1 MDIKSRSR
9 GSILVFILALIVLL
23 SVLCM
28 RLMQETVQELRH
40 VSQFHRRDDLR
51 IHAYSALDVSVGV
64 LNEFMMVEKTLYS
77 PSQGWGTPLSYS
89 EISPLDPSVRWSIS
103 LIDESGKVPIS
114 SISEKDL
121 VSLFSIMRAEEDSLV
136 NDDDGQPFYDS
147 LMDWQDA
154 DEDERDE
161 GAEDDYYEDL
171 EFPYFTPG
179 KKIENFEEFRMVK
192 GFAYDADDPDESGMF
207 YSQDGSETAH
217 MKNFRDS
224 FSFFHNGPINVN
236 TASSFLIKFLC
247 GDDDSLYDEVLAG
260 PSASSGD
267 PFFKNMNDPKLA
279 QLRNNRSISTSTT
292 ATVFRALVTVKK
304 GKANFQLHAIL
315 ASGKAMQTSLQGG
328 RGKVTPKPRS
338 KQNTKMRYPFRIL
351 SIRENENLID

>member
-1 MDIKSRSR
+1 MASNRR

-28 RLMQETVQELRH
+28 RLMQETIQELRH

-51 IHAYSALDVSVGV
+51 MHAYSALDVSVGV
-64 LNEFMMVEKTLYS
+64 LNEFMMVERTLYS
-77 PSQGWGTPLSYS
+77 PSQGWGDPLSYAG
-89 EISPLDPSVRWSIS
+89 ISPLDASVRWSVS

-121 VSLFSIMRAEEDSLV
+121 VSLFSIMRAEGDSLV

-147 LMDWQDA
+147 FMDWQDA
-154 DEDERDE
+154 DEEERDE

-192 GFAYDADDPDESGMF
+192 GFAYNPDEADESGLF
-207 YSQDGSETAH
+207 YSPDGSETPH
-217 MKNFRDS
+217 LKNFRDS
-224 FSFFHNGPINVN
+224 FSFFHHGPINVN

-247 GDDDSLYDEVLAG
+247 GDDDTLYNEVLAG

-267 PFFKNMNDPKLA
+267 PYFKNMNDPKLA
-279 QLRNNRSISTSTT
+279 QLRSNRSISTSTM
-292 ATVFRALVTVKK
+292 ATVFRLLVTVAK

-315 ASGKAMQTSLQGG
+315 ASGNGVKSNPQGG
-328 RGKVTPKPRS
+328 RGQVATKPRS
-338 KQNTKMRYPFRIL
+338 QQNAKMRYPFRIL

>member
-1 MDIKSRSR
+1 MASNRR

-28 RLMQETVQELRH
+28 RLMQETIQELRH

-51 IHAYSALDVSVGV
+51 MHAYSALDVSVGV
-64 LNEFMMVEKTLYS
+64 LNEFMMVERTLYS
-77 PSQGWGTPLSYS
+77 PSQGWGNPLSYA
-89 EISPLDPSVRWSIS
+89 EISPLDSSVRWSIS
-103 LIDESGKVPIS
+103 LIDESGKVPIA

-121 VSLFSIMRAEEDSLV
+121 VSLFSIMRAEGDSLV

-154 DEDERDE
+154 DEEERDE

-192 GFAYDADDPDESGMF
+192 GFAYNPDEADESGLF
-207 YSQDGSETAH
+207 YSPDGSETPH
-217 MKNFRDS
+217 LKNFRDS
-224 FSFFHNGPINVN
+224 FSFFHHGPINVN

-247 GDDDSLYDEVLAG
+247 GDDDTLYNEVLAG

-267 PFFKNMNDPKLA
+267 PYFKNMNDPKLA
-279 QLRNNRSISTSTT
+279 QLRSNRSISTSTT
-292 ATVFRALVTVKK
+292 ATVFRVLVTVAK

-315 ASGKAMQTSLQGG
+315 ASGNGVKPNPQRGG
-328 RGKVTPKPRS
+328 GQVVTKPRS
-338 KQNTKMRYPFRIL
+338 QQNAKMRYPFRIL